1 MNIII
6 ERIVKVGFMY
16 KKIYSKCICLGFVWG
31 IFAWIDFFKNNDIPS
46 VISSVPVFLSIGIGR
61 AIINQNTILYDKSIF
76 ILTVLWGGFIGFI
89 VASIL
94 GLILSA
100 IRED

>member
-1 MNIII
+1 
-6 ERIVKVGFMY
+6 MY

-31 IFAWIDFFKNNDIPS
+31 IFAWIDFFKHNDIPS

>member
-1 MNIII
+1 
-6 ERIVKVGFMY
+6 MY

-31 IFAWIDFFKNNDIPS
+31 IFAWIDFFKHNDIPS

-61 AIINQNTILYDKSIF
+61 AIMNQNTILYDKSIF